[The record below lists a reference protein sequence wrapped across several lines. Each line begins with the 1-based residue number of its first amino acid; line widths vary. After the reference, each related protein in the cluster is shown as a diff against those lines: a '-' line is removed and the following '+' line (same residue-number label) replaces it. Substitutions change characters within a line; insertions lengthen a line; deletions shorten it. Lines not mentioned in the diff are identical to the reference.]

1 MADNQDKLTQHDQQ
15 MLDELEKQLSSTSAK
30 SSANPAAGKT
40 PAGADVKS
48 ASAAPFSKREEYI
61 SQRTPAPAR
70 AKTGMLWFVSIINLL
85 LILSL
90 AGGAYWAWLLWQNQQ
105 TQQSELMAR
114 QQADFQAQQA
124 NLARSLADNQLVKNN
139 WLEQYEALQSSQNE
153 LSQHMQATRQQVVMN
168 QAKLDD
174 IADRRPADWLLAE
187 ADYLLKMAGRK
198 LWLEHDINTAMLM
211 LQATDTRLQEL
222 ADPALL
228 PIREKLAIDM
238 QNLQQI
244 NPVSTTTLALTLSAM
259 QQQVN
264 ALPLAFFKRPQDDS
278 AEQTLSDSPDDWQS
292 NLMKNIREALDGFF
306 SIKKVN
312 SEVKPFM
319 SEQQQWLAREQLKFT
334 LQTAQIAALKENAE
348 LYQSALHSAQ
358 SMLAENFDAQKPAV
372 SQFNLSLDTL
382 LATDIDKVYPPQFS
396 ATEPLQN
403 IINQRLDNR
412 FTDGAQ

>member
-15 MLDELEKQLSSTSAK
+15 MLDELEKQLSSTTAK

-40 PAGADVKS
+40 SAGTETKS

-70 AKTGMLWFVSIINLL
+70 AKTAMLWFVSIINLL

-90 AGGAYWAWLLWQNQQ
+90 AAGAYWAWMQWQNQQ
-105 TQQSELMAR
+105 TQQTELMAR

-139 WLEQYEALQSSQNE
+139 WLEQYEALQTSQNE
-153 LSQHMQATRQQVVMN
+153 LNQSVQTMQQQVLMN
-168 QAKLDD
+168 QTKLDD

-278 AEQTLSDSPDDWQS
+278 AAQTLSDSPDDWQS
-292 NLMKNIREALDGFF
+292 NLMKNIREVLDGFF

-334 LQTAQIAALKENAE
+334 LQTAQIAALKENAA

-372 SQFNLSLDTL
+372 SQFNQSLDTL

-396 ATEPLQN
+396 ATEPLQD